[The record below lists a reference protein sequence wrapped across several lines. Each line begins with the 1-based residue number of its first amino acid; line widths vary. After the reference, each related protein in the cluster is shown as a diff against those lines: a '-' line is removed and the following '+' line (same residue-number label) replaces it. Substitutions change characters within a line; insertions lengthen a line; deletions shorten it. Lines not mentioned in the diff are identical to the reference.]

1 MDVLYENILENVK
14 MKQATRIINEN
25 INEKEEMLKIIKE
38 DID

>member
-1 MDVLYENILENVK
+1 